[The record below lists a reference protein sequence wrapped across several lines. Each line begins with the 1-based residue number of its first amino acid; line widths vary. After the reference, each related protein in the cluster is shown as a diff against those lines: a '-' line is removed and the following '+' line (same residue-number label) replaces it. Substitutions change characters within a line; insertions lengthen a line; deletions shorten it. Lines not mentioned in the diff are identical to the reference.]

1 MKIACVDALAGLARV
16 PPPEAVAAAYGLDEL
31 RFGPDYLIPK
41 PFDTRLIVDLPA
53 GGGQGRHGH
62 RRRLAPAA
70 GPRRLPP
77 APRRSG

>member
-53 GGGQGRHGH
+53 
-62 RRRLAPAA
+62 AVAKAA
-70 GPRRLPP
+70 MDTGVASRPLPDLPP
-77 APRRSG
+77 IASASASG